1 MKINLSVKIN
11 NIVAPRFV
19 CYSVRLHFDFAITS
33 ANLKQV
39 GISSTRY
46 MAVNVWGHGS

>member
-11 NIVAPRFV
+11 NTVEPGFV
-19 CYSVRLHFDFAITS
+19 CYNVRFHFDFAITS
-33 ANLKQV
+33 AILKHL